1 MIMQMIIFNSHVHS
15 MDHVCIFFD
24 LQAEHKKD
32 IEKIVELQSAIK
44 FNGGGA
50 EQNYCWQALVALPHA
65 RAEGTSL
72 CLDGLWGS
80 CHD

>member
-1 MIMQMIIFNSHVHS
+1 MIMQMIIFTTHVHYFRS
-15 MDHVCIFFD
+15 CFAFCFFVV

-50 EQNYCWQALVALPHA
+50 EQQHC
-65 RAEGTSL
+65 
-72 CLDGLWGS
+72 
-80 CHD
+80 